1 MKRLQKILLGVLA
14 ITAFAW
20 ASNASY
26 EEAVQ
31 GEIHY
36 CKMVALHDATRGEA
50 GWPNFKQ
57 LDCKK
62 GELR

>member
-20 ASNASY
+20 VSNASY

-31 GEIHY
+31 AENHY
-36 CKMVALHDATRGEA
+36 CKMVAIYESSDGEM

-57 LDCKK
+57 LDCN